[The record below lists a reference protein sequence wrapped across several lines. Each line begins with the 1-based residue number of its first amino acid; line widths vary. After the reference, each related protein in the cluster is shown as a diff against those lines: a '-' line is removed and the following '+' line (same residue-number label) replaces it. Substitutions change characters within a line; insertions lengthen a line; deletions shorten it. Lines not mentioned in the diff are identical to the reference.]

1 MGQAQNR
8 VRRREKVETAL
19 IVGLASLVA
28 IKGFGAL
35 SGVLAGLGG
44 MVRDLLALLTS

>member
-8 VRRREKVETAL
+8 IRQREKVETAL
-19 IVGLASLVA
+19 IVGLALLVA

-35 SGVLAGLGG
+35 SGVIAGLGG
-44 MVRDLLALLTS
+44 MVRDLLALLAP